1 MEISAKDVMAL
12 RKASGMGM
20 MECKKALEEAGGDF
34 EKAFEIL
41 RKRGLKAAEKKADR
55 ATAEGLV
62 GHAMSAD
69 GHTGTMLLVLCET
82 EPVKNTAMFQDFVA
96 TATQLAADKAPA
108 DLDALL
114 ALPWPGDD
122 GDTVDAALKSLIGKI
137 GENMR
142 VSGYKRLAV
151 TDGVV
156 GAYVHHDKK
165 TGAIVA
171 LEGKSSDELADFAKQ
186 LCMHIVFSKPT
197 ALDRDEIPADDVQR
211 EPGVPPPAGPGRRV
225 LEGQAREG
233 RRGHHPGSPLEEL
246 LRVARAHRAALV
258 QRQQQARRRPPEGA
272 RRPGEGLRLLPAGRL
287 IAWRRWAAGGG
298 SCSRSR
304 VRPWAG
310 APVPSTRKV
319 SGR

>member
-156 GAYVHHDKK
+156 GVYVHHDKK

-197 ALDRDEIPADDVQR
+197 AADRSEIDPAEVERELAFLREQAADDESLKGKPEKAVEGIIQ
-211 EPGVPPPAGPGRRV
+211 GRLSKNFFGSRV
-225 LEGQAREG
+225 LTEQ
-233 RRGHHPGSPLEEL
+233 PWFSDNSK
-246 LRVARAHRAALV
+246 RVADHLKAHGVKVTGFALF
-258 QRQQQARRRPPEGA
+258 APGA
-272 RRPGEGLRLLPAGRL
+272 
-287 IAWRRWAAGGG
+287 
-298 SCSRSR
+298 
-304 VRPWAG
+304 
-310 APVPSTRKV
+310 
-319 SGR
+319 

>member
-62 GHAMSAD
+62 GHALSAD
-69 GHTGTMLLVLCET
+69 GHAGTMLLVLCET

-96 TATQLAADKAPA
+96 TATKLAAEKAPA

-114 ALPWPGDD
+114 ALAWPGDD

-151 TDGVV
+151 SEGVV

-165 TGAIVA
+165 SGAMVA
-171 LEGKSSDELADFAKQ
+171 LEGKSGDDVADFAKQ

-197 ALDRDEIPADDVQR
+197 ALDRDEIPEADVQR
-211 EPGVPPPAGPGRRV
+211 ELEFLRQQAQEDESLKGKPEKAVEGIIQGRLSKNFFGSRV
-225 LEGQAREG
+225 LTEQ
-233 RRGHHPGSPLEEL
+233 PWFSDNSK
-246 LRVARAHRAALV
+246 RVADHLKAHGV
-258 QRQQQARRRPPEGA
+258 QVKGFAFFQPGA
-272 RRPGEGLRLLPAGRL
+272 
-287 IAWRRWAAGGG
+287 
-298 SCSRSR
+298 
-304 VRPWAG
+304 
-310 APVPSTRKV
+310 
-319 SGR
+319 

>member
-96 TATQLAADKAPA
+96 TATKLAAEKAPA

-151 TDGVV
+151 SDGVV

-171 LEGKSSDELADFAKQ
+171 LEGKSSADLADFAKQ

-197 ALDRDEIPADDVQR
+197 ALDRDEIPEADVQR
-211 EPGVPPPAGPGRRV
+211 ELEFLRQQAQEDESLKGKPEKAVEGIIQGRLSKNFFGSRV
-225 LEGQAREG
+225 LTEQ
-233 RRGHHPGSPLEEL
+233 PWFSDNSK
-246 LRVARAHRAALV
+246 RVADHLKAHGV
-258 QRQQQARRRPPEGA
+258 QVKGFAFFQPGA
-272 RRPGEGLRLLPAGRL
+272 
-287 IAWRRWAAGGG
+287 
-298 SCSRSR
+298 
-304 VRPWAG
+304 
-310 APVPSTRKV
+310 
-319 SGR
+319 